1 MKKKGEDK
9 MTMKDDI
16 QKVKTELEEIKQEKS
31 PSLAME
37 ILHDFKVQNKRLF
50 VANIIEG
57 IAILVLI
64 IGLII
69 K

>member
-1 MKKKGEDK
+1 

-16 QKVKTELEEIKQEKS
+16 QKVKTELEEIKEKQEKK
-31 PSLAME
+31 PSFAME
-37 ILHDFKVQNKRLF
+37 LLHDFKVQNKRLF

-57 IAILVLI
+57 IAIILLI

>member
-1 MKKKGEDK
+1 MKNN
-9 MTMKDDI
+9 I
-16 QKVKTELEEIKQEKS
+16 EEIKEKS
-31 PSLAME
+31 KKQPSIAME
-37 ILHDFKVQNKRLF
+37 VLHDFKVTNKRLF

-64 IGLII
+64 IGLIL

>member
-1 MKKKGEDK
+1 MKKN
-9 MTMKDDI
+9 
-16 QKVKTELEEIKQEKS
+16 EIKEEKQEER
-31 PSLAME
+31 PSIAME
-37 ILHDFKVQNKRLF
+37 ILHSYKVQNKRLF

-64 IGLII
+64 IGLIM

>member
-1 MKKKGEDK
+1 
-9 MTMKDDI
+9 MTMKEDI
-16 QKVKTELEEIKQEKS
+16 QKVKTELEEIKEKERKQ
-31 PSLAME
+31 PSYAME

-64 IGLII
+64 IGLIV

>member
-1 MKKKGEDK
+1 MKNNKIK
-9 MTMKDDI
+9 
-16 QKVKTELEEIKQEKS
+16 EEKQEER
-31 PSLAME
+31 PSIAME
-37 ILHDFKVQNKRLF
+37 ILHDYKVQNKRLF

-64 IGLII
+64 IGLIM

>member
-1 MKKKGEDK
+1 MKNN
-9 MTMKDDI
+9 I
-16 QKVKTELEEIKQEKS
+16 QEIKQKDKEQ
-31 PSLAME
+31 PSFTME

-64 IGLII
+64 IGLIL

>member
-1 MKKKGEDK
+1 MIND
-9 MTMKDDI
+9 
-16 QKVKTELEEIKQEKS
+16 EIKKEKQGEK
-31 PSLAME
+31 PSFAME
-37 ILHDFKVQNKRLF
+37 LLHDFKVQNKRLF

-64 IGLII
+64 IGLIL

>member
-1 MKKKGEDK
+1 
-9 MTMKDDI
+9 MTMKEDI
-16 QKVKTELEEIKQEKS
+16 QKVKTELEEIKEKERKQ
-31 PSLAME
+31 PSFAME

-50 VANIIEG
+50 VEG

-64 IGLII
+64 IGLIV